1 MNIRRRLTRFLHFTG
16 AMLVAALPTA
26 SADAASTA
34 AVPCEE
40 FVVRVTVAGER
51 PTSEALGAC
60 SARARDIAAGTSGAG
75 VADVTLVSSSVLV
88 HAAGATFTGAFRIR
102 RPPEFTFTVT
112 GNQFTYTDAVRTVT
126 GIFVKPAGNGPFPAA
141 IISHGQGG
149 SAVGYSLAKAQEF
162 LAWGMVS
169 IAPNYTHVQGGDSSP
184 AGSGN
189 CPENVARGIACRNIL
204 ASLAYVD
211 QERVALWGHSK
222 GAFVT
227 IALASA
233 MPSRIRAAGMSAGG
247 VIDDAAGVDQ
257 ATPTETEASGTRA
270 PFLMFHGDGDPTV
283 PAARSAQFQALLD
296 SLRVPNQRIVYA
308 TAQHNLH
315 QVPSFNADML
325 ANFHAWLTTHG
336 VLLP

>member
-1 MNIRRRLTRFLHFTG
+1 MRLAHLFALVLLLASFAHANETLVEPNVTHSTVRVSWSHGAHASLDEGLAYATRVG
-16 AMLVAALPTA
+16 AGIA
-26 SADAASTA
+26 SARTA
-34 AVPCEE
+34 N
-40 FVVRVTVAGER
+40 AGQ
-51 PTSEALGAC
+51 S
-60 SARARDIAAGTSGAG
+60 
-75 VADVTLVSSSVLV
+75 DVTLLVSALHVQP
-88 HAAGATFTGAFRIR
+88 AGATFTGVFRVR
-102 RPPEFTFTVT
+102 RPPPFTFSIN
-112 GNQFTYTDAVRTVT
+112 GNQFTYTDAARTVT

-169 IAPNYTHVQGGDSSP
+169 IAPNYTHVQGGDSTP
-184 AGSGN
+184 AGSGMN
-189 CPENVARGIACRNIL
+189 AENVARGSACRNIL

-227 IALASA
+227 IGLASA
-233 MPSRIRAAGMSAGG
+233 LPSRIRAAGMSAGG

-257 ATPTETEASGTRA
+257 ATPTEGEASGTRA
-270 PFLMFHGDGDPTV
+270 PFLMFHGEGDSTV

-296 SLRVPNQRIVYA
+296 TLRVPNQHIVYA